1 MIIGLVVGLVTGYLL
16 SMPPMGP
23 TNILVISQGFRNEIR
38 NGVAVG
44 AGAGFMDMIY
54 IIISYGGYALIKGF
68 IPDSVD
74 LFFSNNEMLFKII
87 LTFVGCVVVGV
98 SGFKLM
104 RTKVPDNRVI
114 SSQGNSIDR
123 NLNDVENKL
132 EQTNEDITK
141 ILHTDLL
148 KKKDENS
155 LAGSFLKGAFLCVSS
170 VTIPA
175 SWFALTGYMKSYGV
189 IDSRFITGLSYSIG
203 VFAGTTFWFWTLV
216 KVISKYTHRVS
227 PKALS
232 KINVGVGIMLILLSV
247 FLLYKAIDFL
257 FLQSV

>member
-1 MIIGLVVGLVTGYLL
+1 MIIGLVAGLITGYLL

-23 TNILVISQGFRNEIR
+23 TNILVISQGLRHEIR

-68 IPDSVD
+68 VPESVD
-74 LFFSNNEMLFKII
+74 TFFSNNEMLFKVI
-87 LTFVGCVVVGV
+87 LTFVGCVVVGL
-98 SGFKLM
+98 SGLKLVK
-104 RTKVPDNRVI
+104 TKVPDNR
-114 SSQGNSIDR
+114 NSTGEGM
-123 NLNDVENKL
+123 NTKLEEVKNKL
-132 EQTNEDITK
+132 EHREEEITR

-148 KKKDENS
+148 RKDEKS
-155 LAGSFLKGAFLCVSS
+155 LFGSFLKGAFLCLSS
-170 VTIPA
+170 ITIPA
-175 SWFALTGYMKSYGV
+175 SWFALTGYMKSYGI
-189 IDSRFITGLSYSIG
+189 IDSRLITGLSYSIG

-216 KVISKYTHRVS
+216 KVISKNTHRVS

-247 FLLYKAIDFL
+247 FLLYKAVDFL
-257 FLQSV
+257 VFQCA

>member
-1 MIIGLVVGLVTGYLL
+1 LIIGIVAGLITGYLL

-23 TNILVISQGFRNEIR
+23 TNILVISQGLRHEIR

-74 LFFSNNEMLFKII
+74 TFFSNNEMLFKII
-87 LTFVGCVVVGV
+87 LTLVGCVVVGV

-104 RTKVPDNRVI
+104 RTKVPDNKSR
-114 SSQGNSIDR
+114 SNSADGINKKLDE
-123 NLNDVENKL
+123 VENKL

-148 KKKDENS
+148 KKDENS
-155 LAGSFLKGAFLCVSS
+155 IFASFLKGAFLCVSS

-175 SWFALTGYMKSYGV
+175 SWFALTGYMKSYGI
-189 IDSRFITGLSYSIG
+189 IDSRFVTGLSYSVG

-216 KVISKYTHRVS
+216 KVISNNTHRVS
-227 PKALS
+227 PNALS
-232 KINVGVGIMLILLSV
+232 KINVGVGILLILLSV
-247 FLLYKAIDFL
+247 FLLYKAVDFL
-257 FLQSV
+257 FFNYV